1 MRMNYKTYPTDYV
14 QQLKCTRGEKG
25 RKKARAFMEYWDD
38 MEHGEHN
45 SVRFY
50 AKSWDVSSSTSH
62 TWIDEFN
69 KEIDL
74 FLSHWHIRNKQ
85 HYSYAKNSTEHLAN
99 ETNTYKAQNIGN
111 VGHSAEQQPNKA
123 LNLYDEDKQRGWVFD
138 KDFNDLFFVYSRN
151 TKHAGK
157 KENAYLEF
165 INIKIDIGLLKLS
178 AVKYLR
184 DRSVTNKYNLAN
196 FLKNEIYINYMPKR
210 IKLIVDGVE
219 RVGVY
224 DENTKLFTSEMDSF
238 VGHMSPERLV
248 QLFEAGA
255 LEFLRL

>member
-14 QQLKCTRGEKG
+14 QELKYSRGEKG

-45 SVRFY
+45 AIRFY

-62 TWIDEFN
+62 GWIEEFD

-74 FLSHWHIRNKQ
+74 FLAHWSLRNKQ
-85 HYSYAKNSTEHLAN
+85 HYTYAKNSTEHLAN
-99 ETNTYKAQNIGN
+99 KTNSYKAQYIG
-111 VGHSAEQQPNKA
+111 VCEDEAEQQPNKA
-123 LNLYDEDKQRGWVFD
+123 LNSYDEEKKRGWVFD
-138 KDFNDLFFVYSRN
+138 KKFNDLFFIYARN
-151 TKHAGK
+151 GSFAGK
-157 KENAYLEF
+157 KEEAYEEF
-165 INIKIDIGLLKLS
+165 IRVDIDIDLLKLS

-184 DRSVTNKYNLAN
+184 DTNIKNKYNLAN
-196 FLKNEIYINYMPKR
+196 FLKNEMYIKYMPKR
-210 IKLIVDGVE
+210 IKLTLDGVQ

-224 DENTKLFTSEMDSF
+224 DDDTKLFRSESDSF
-238 VGHMSPERLV
+238 VGQMSPVRLV

-255 LEFLRL
+255 LEFLKY